1 MTDFTQIISSLLE
14 SLRKG
19 GDVTIKEWPLDAPF
33 SPAEMGLLEEAG
45 KLFLPAAVEFIET
58 ESIEKQIPD
67 LRCQKFEIVGSTNSV
82 MLEAAS
88 HTDIHDCLY
97 LAEFQY
103 GGRGRRGRHW
113 YSPYARNLAVSYGIE
128 TKLSQNSIGCMSL
141 VVGLSIADELS
152 LIGLEGV
159 EIKWPNDILIGN
171 KKLAGILV
179 ELVDKGSSL
188 AIVIGFGLNIEIMPS
203 EKIKID
209 QPITDIK
216 SLGISVSR
224 NTLVSRLVKSLRLY
238 TSQYIRDGFGS
249 LKEIYEN
256 KLAFKGQL
264 CELMSSQG
272 TLVDEG
278 ILLGINSRGEIK
290 IQKGASIQ
298 SYNSGEVSLKRA
310 TVWSDTPL

>member
-1 MTDFTQIISSLLE
+1 M
-14 SLRKG
+14 
-19 GDVTIKEWPLDAPF
+19 TIKEWPSDAPF

-45 KLFLPAAVEFIET
+45 KLFLPEAVEFIET

-224 NTLVSRLVKSLRLY
+224 NMLLSRLVRSLRFY

-278 ILLGINSRGEIK
+278 VLLGINSRGEIK

-310 TVWSDTPL
+310 TVWPDNPL